1 MQTILIDTYYHKV
14 APAGI
19 KTYIEQLVKGSKS
32 SGSDHINYIYS
43 SELKFDRKKPSVLNS
58 NNRLLRWVFQINYF
72 VWKQFILPFKCL
84 IHKVDVLICPDYVLP
99 VWNLKAKKIVVLHDS
114 LFWNNPE
121 YYSLFWRYYYL
132 NLINFGINKKTII
145 VTTSEYSKKSLKKVL
160 NINNDIKVIYQSCS
174 KNNGE
179 SFSQIN
185 KKNIIHVGSFEKRKN
200 LLILLQAFLKIK
212 SDKKNNQIKLVLAG
226 STNFF
231 GQNKELKK
239 IKKFIAD
246 NNLNNEVEITNYL
259 SNKQIQKLYST
270 AFIYIFPSNSE
281 GFGIPIIESFS
292 NGVPVICSDLEVFKE
307 IGNDSVLTF
316 KQNDVNDL
324 ASKID
329 FLIKF
334 DNKRLELIKKGFKR
348 IKRFSIENFINS
360 FEKLYTSSTLNG

>member
-19 KTYIEQLVKGSKS
+19 KTYIEQLVKGSKI
-32 SGSDHINYIYS
+32 SGSNHINYIYS
-43 SELKFDRKKPSVLNS
+43 SEIKLDRKKPSVLNS

-72 VWKQFILPFKCL
+72 VWKQFILPFKC
-84 IHKVDVLICPDYVLP
+84 ITHKVDVLICPDYVLP

-114 LFWNNPE
+114 LFWNHPE

-160 NINNDIKVIYQSCS
+160 NFKNDIKVIYQSCS
-174 KNNGE
+174 KNT
-179 SFSQIN
+179 SKSLSQIN

-200 LLILLQAFLKIK
+200 LLILLEAFLKIK
-212 SDKKNNQIKLVLAG
+212 SDKKNNQLKLVLAG

-259 SNKQIQKLYST
+259 SNKQIQKLYSS

-292 NGVPVICSDLEVFKE
+292 NGVPVICSDLE
-307 IGNDSVLTF
+307 G
-316 KQNDVNDL
+316 
-324 ASKID
+324 
-329 FLIKF
+329 
-334 DNKRLELIKKGFKR
+334 
-348 IKRFSIENFINS
+348 
-360 FEKLYTSSTLNG
+360 